1 MAEKTKSWIKTIAL
15 AITMVLLVASTYNK
29 QVITYE
35 QVNVNKTSIEKKVE
49 CEQYRQHLADSE
61 RRFNKIEQKLE
72 KIDDK
77 AEKIWQFLASKG

>member
-29 QVITYE
+29 QVITYK

-49 CEQYRQHLADSE
+49 CEQYRQHLVDSE
-61 RRFNKIEQKLE
+61 RRFNKIEKKLE
-72 KIDDK
+72 NIDDK